1 MAIDFIAAK
10 AKQRYNKKY
19 KLVSFKV
26 GDKVYLRLYNSYY
39 LPGKPAKKL
48 LQ

>member
-1 MAIDFIAAK
+1 MDFVAAK
-10 AKQRYNKKY
+10 AKRRYDKKY

-26 GDKVYLRLYNSYY
+26 GDKVYLRLYDGYH

-48 LQ
+48 S